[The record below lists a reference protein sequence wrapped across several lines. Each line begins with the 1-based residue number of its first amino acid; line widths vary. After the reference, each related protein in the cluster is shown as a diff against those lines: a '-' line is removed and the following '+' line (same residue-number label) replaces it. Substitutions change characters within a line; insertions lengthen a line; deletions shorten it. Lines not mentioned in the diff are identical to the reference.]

1 MVKSVTVQRMGMR
14 YHRPSLGLVPA
25 AAFSVKAGLQNLLS
39 SLIQHDLDHIFFA
52 LFFFAGTRVRI
63 SFLFHKI

>member
-14 YHRPSLGLVPA
+14 YCRPSLGLVPA